1 MIYQL
6 LSSISMGLTNT
17 AASSYG
23 DSAVAAFGVILRIMA
38 LGTYVVFGFL
48 KGYQP
53 VAGYNYGAKNYDRL
67 NEATKVC
74 LKWSA
79 VFCVAVAILLILFPS
94 QMVAQFSKN
103 DTELI
108 RIGSKALRANGIL
121 FALFGFEQVS
131 MSLFLALGYG
141 MQGWLKVQS
150 ADAMENI
157 LHIEKSPST
166 QRADSDF

>member
-1 MIYQL
+1 
-6 LSSISMGLTNT
+6 
-17 AASSYG
+17 
-23 DSAVAAFGVILRIMA
+23 MA

-121 FALFGFEQVS
+121 FALFGFE
-131 MSLFLALGYG
+131 
-141 MQGWLKVQS
+141 
-150 ADAMENI
+150 
-157 LHIEKSPST
+157 
-166 QRADSDF
+166 